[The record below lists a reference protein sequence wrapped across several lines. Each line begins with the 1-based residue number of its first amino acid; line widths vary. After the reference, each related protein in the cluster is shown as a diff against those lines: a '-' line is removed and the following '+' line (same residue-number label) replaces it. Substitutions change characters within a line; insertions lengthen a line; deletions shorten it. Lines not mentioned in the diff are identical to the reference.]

1 MLTLIVDT
9 SLNIFYYSELK
20 LITTKMWNEVRA
32 SFDCNAYWLKSMR
45 ILGAR
50 FTEAIY
56 ISLRIVLTT
65 SSEERRPS
73 TLRAWKLQE

>member
-1 MLTLIVDT
+1 
-9 SLNIFYYSELK
+9 
-20 LITTKMWNEVRA
+20 
-32 SFDCNAYWLKSMR
+32 MR

-56 ISLRIVLTT
+56 ISLRFVLTA